1 MALLLCSIL
10 WLTRLELPHSA
21 LCQLGFAP
29 TSSSCPGGT
38 LPSLPAQFGDIL
50 FPSQA
55 TPQGYCKSK
64 ERFLV
69 ALPFWHTWG
78 VSYPPNPALQT
89 PCMPA
94 QPGDSTAP
102 PAKPQPQ
109 AGAGWVNVFP
119 ITSHWP
125 LVLWKK
131 TNHLVII
138 FL

>member
-1 MALLLCSIL
+1 MALLCSIL

-38 LPSLPAQFGDIL
+38 LPSLPALFGDIL

-64 ERFLV
+64 ESFLA
-69 ALPFWHTWG
+69 ALPFRHTWG
-78 VSYPPNPALQT
+78 ASYPPNPALQT

-94 QPGDSTAP
+94 QPGHSTAP